1 MAGAAVEEKKW
12 DGDGVPIADSNLAEI
27 GTAADKAARK
37 GAAETEDAWKGVGL
51 APGLDVWRIEQ
62 FKVVPWPKESY
73 GSFHTGDSYIV
84 LETYKEKETDK
95 LLHNIFFWLG
105 EQTTTD
111 EMGTAAYKTVEL
123 DDLFDQEPTQNR
135 EVQFYESDQFKRLFK
150 QLTYLQGGVE
160 TGFHHVGEDAYQS
173 KLLRVRKTSAG
184 VQVQEVTCSKDSMN
198 HGDVFILDA
207 GKTIY
212 VWEGK
217 SASAFEK
224 EAANVAAEKLERER
238 NGKATATHDIDDKFW
253 EQLGGGGDIK
263 SAAEAGDRVP
273 EPTHGEGELYRL
285 SDTSGTLSTQLVAR
299 GDLGPGMLDTNDV
312 MMLDTSSEICL
323 WVGKSAS
330 PAEYRNALPTAM
342 RFLKVNNRPS
352 QTPIHVYNEGQNI
365 QNQVWNSV
373 FASGPAKAAA
383 VAATRGTPATTAT
396 TKRRWSAETDAAAGI
411 LTLAELQDT
420 DKWHDKLVDPSN
432 REMHLSDEEFLSVFK
447 MTKAEFEKLPK
458 WKKDGLK
465 KEHKLF

>member
-1 MAGAAVEEKKW
+1 MASAAVDEKKW

-37 GAAETEDAWKGVGL
+37 GAAETEDAWKGAGL
-51 APGLDVWRIEQ
+51 APGLNVWRIEQ

-73 GSFHTGDSYIV
+73 GNFHTGDSYIV
-84 LETYKEKETDK
+84 LETYKQKESDK
-95 LLHNIFFWLG
+95 MLHNIYFWLG
-105 EQTTTD
+105 EKTSTD

-135 EVQFYESDQFKRLFK
+135 EVQGYESDQFKRLFSH
-150 QLTYLQGGVE
+150 LTYLQGGVE
-160 TGFHHVGEDAYQS
+160 SGFRHVGEDAYQS
-173 KLLRVRKTSAG
+173 KLFRVRKTATG
-184 VQVQEVTCSKDSMN
+184 VQVQEVSCSKDSMN

-217 SASAFEK
+217 EASAFEK
-224 EAANVAAEKLERER
+224 EAANIAAEKIEKER
-238 NGKATATHDIDDKFW
+238 NGKATATHDIDEKFW

-273 EPTHGEGELYRL
+273 EATVGEGELYRL
-285 SDTSGTLSTQLVAR
+285 SDTNGTLSTTLVAR
-299 GDLGPGMLDTNDV
+299 GDLGPGMLETNDV
-312 MMLDTSSEICL
+312 MMLDTSTEIFL
-323 WVGKSAS
+323 WVGNGAS

-342 RFLKVNNRPS
+342 RFLKVNNRPT
-352 QTPIHVYNEGQNI
+352 QTPIHVYKEGKI
-365 QNQVWNSV
+365 IDNQIWNSV

-383 VAATRGTPATTAT
+383 VEATPGAPAKEATTQ
-396 TKRRWSAETDAAAGI
+396 RRWSAETDAAAGI
-411 LTLAELQDT
+411 LTLAELQDSST
-420 DKWHDKLVDPSN
+420 WQNKLVDPAH
-432 REMHLSDEEFLSVFK
+432 REMHLSDEDFLSIFK

-458 WKKDGLK
+458 WKKDTLK
-465 KEHKLF
+465 KEQKLF